1 MSARVLLV
9 DDAQVV
15 RLMLKR
21 IFTEAGYEIA
31 GEAVSG
37 AQAVERYRELMP
49 DLVMMDITMPEM
61 KGIEAVKEIITLDPN
76 AKIIMCSSIGSKA
89 KVIEAVE
96 AGAKNY
102 ILKPFEAQKV
112 LDVVAAVLNGWL
124 LF

>member
-112 LDVVAAVLNGWL
+112 LDVVAAVLNG
-124 LF
+124 

>member
-1 MSARVLLV
+1 MSVRVLLV

-21 IFTEAGYEIA
+21 IFVEAGYEIA
-31 GEAVSG
+31 GEAISG
-37 AQAVERYRELMP
+37 TDAVQKYREFMP

-61 KGIEAVKEIITLDPN
+61 KGIEAVKEIMSMDSS
-76 AKIIMCSSIGSKA
+76 AKIIMCSSIGSKS

-102 ILKPFEAQKV
+102 ILKPFDAQKV
-112 LDVVAAVLNGWL
+112 LDVVSVVLDNN
-124 LF
+124 

>member
-1 MSARVLLV
+1 MSVRVLLV

-37 AQAVERYRELMP
+37 TQAVERYREFMP
-49 DLVMMDITMPEM
+49 DLVIMDITMPEM
-61 KGIEAVKEIITLDPN
+61 KGIEAVKEIMSMDPN

-112 LDVVAAVLNGWL
+112 LDVVSAVLKG
-124 LF
+124 

>member
-1 MSARVLLV
+1 MSVRVLLV

-21 IFTEAGYEIA
+21 IFVEAGYEIV
-31 GEAVSG
+31 GEAISG
-37 AQAVERYRELMP
+37 TEAVQKYRELMP

-61 KGIEAVKEIITLDPN
+61 KGIEAVKEIMSMDSS
-76 AKIIMCSSIGSKA
+76 AKIIMCSSIGSKS

-102 ILKPFEAQKV
+102 ILKPFDAQKV
-112 LDVVAAVLNGWL
+112 LDVVSVVLG
-124 LF
+124 